1 MKIKHS
7 TKKSHGFTL
16 VETTVGLGISSIVF
30 AAAITASVGLQKSF
44 NAIDNYF
51 ATHMQQIRIIDY
63 LNRDVKRGLIVTTSA
78 DLQSVSITIPNYI
91 IQAGDPEAVANPSLV
106 GTPRTPTIA
115 YSRSGPQV
123 NYGSAT
129 SSVVYAISGQSILR
143 TENGVITTI
152 ASSTDQ
158 LVPVTTDVDLTNT
171 EYATTNVTFLPI
183 FSGAEWNHRL
193 RNVLSQKSATRLIG
207 VFARGSTMEVGRKAA
222 QAAQAAQAGNVLL
235 CALCTILILSLIGGS
250 VLLNSTTR
258 FNVTSTQ
265 VRGWKEALQVAE
277 AGGDIAYAEV
287 RKTVLTPSN
296 AFSGWTNSGTTHT
309 SPVVTLGTNNLTT
322 SSTVDVFYYDSITG
336 SPWYRSRTK
345 GVAPVRGLRRTGMD
359 DRMLTGARGDS
370 LLRKID
376 FNYDHFIATYGPNGD
391 GIGKTLVSVSTPQIV
406 RRIEQISAPITPF
419 EAAIKCA
426 GTFYGLG
433 DAALIDSYDSRNGSY
448 YFAATSPADAH

>member
-7 TKKSHGFTL
+7 TKKSHGFIL

-183 FSGAEWNHRL
+183 FTSSGVTAER
-193 RNVLSQKSATRLIG
+193 
-207 VFARGSTMEVGRKAA
+207 
-222 QAAQAAQAGNVLL
+222 
-235 CALCTILILSLIGGS
+235 
-250 VLLNSTTR
+250 
-258 FNVTSTQ
+258 
-265 VRGWKEALQVAE
+265 
-277 AGGDIAYAEV
+277 
-287 RKTVLTPSN
+287 
-296 AFSGWTNSGTTHT
+296 SGTT
-309 SPVVTLGTNNLTT
+309 V
-322 SSTVDVFYYDSITG
+322 
-336 SPWYRSRTK
+336 
-345 GVAPVRGLRRTGMD
+345 
-359 DRMLTGARGDS
+359 
-370 LLRKID
+370 
-376 FNYDHFIATYGPNGD
+376 
-391 GIGKTLVSVSTPQIV
+391 
-406 RRIEQISAPITPF
+406 
-419 EAAIKCA
+419 C
-426 GTFYGLG
+426 
-433 DAALIDSYDSRNGSY
+433 
-448 YFAATSPADAH
+448 ATSYLRNRRRG